1 MKTSSV
7 NTSSAHQPDRTV
19 DELLAQYDSYIIALA
34 CKNVPRNVIPVD
46 KLNDEIDELAQR
58 IRIKFWQIARKKR
71 ITVPLAYIR
80 CIAYTEVVDMVRR
93 YRSAP
98 LPLHEDRE
106 GYQDHAT
113 MVSEGWQ
120 DVAEKL
126 EQEEMTGEAMSMIV
140 DEIFR
145 LPTRQLQALLYSLR
159 DQIEDFLPLVEAL
172 KDRKM
177 EVGEM
182 SWPGEREE
190 VQRLRA
196 SLSVARKKLR
206 SLKDDLC

>member
-1 MKTSSV
+1 MKTSDV
-7 NTSSAHQPDRTV
+7 NRSSARQFDHTV

-34 CKNVPRNVIPVD
+34 CRNVPRNVIPVD

-58 IRIKFWQIARKKR
+58 IRIKFWQIARKKH

-98 LPLHEDRE
+98 LSLYEDAE
-106 GYQDHAT
+106 GYHGHTT

-126 EQEEMTGEAMSMIV
+126 EQEEMTEEAMSMIV

-145 LPTRQLQALLYSLR
+145 LPARQLQALLYSLR

-177 EVGEM
+177 EVGEI
-182 SWPGEREE
+182 SWPDEREE

-206 SLKDDLC
+206 SLKDDRC

>member
-1 MKTSSV
+1 M
-7 NTSSAHQPDRTV
+7 
-19 DELLAQYDSYIIALA
+19 I
-34 CKNVPRNVIPVD
+34 
-46 KLNDEIDELAQR
+46 
-58 IRIKFWQIARKKR
+58 
-71 ITVPLAYIR
+71 
-80 CIAYTEVVDMVRR
+80 
-93 YRSAP
+93 
-98 LPLHEDRE
+98 
-106 GYQDHAT
+106 
-113 MVSEGWQ
+113 SEGWQ

-145 LPTRQLQALLYSLR
+145 LPARQLQALLYSLR

-177 EVGEM
+177 EVEEM

-206 SLKDDLC
+206 SLKDDRC